1 MKVQGLTDLIR
12 SMQRLNGGAAADKDK
27 DGQGNEY
34 SRQQRRQKDS
44 DSGQKQSAGDHE
56 QDEFKRLLELR
67 QKIDAEI
74 ERFARE
80 DMSKTNGIR
89 AQREGE
95 GPGLKVCLK
104 DAGGTVIRRMSGEE
118 FLQIRSQGAA
128 PAIAGRGRLL
138 DRKL

>member
-34 SRQQRRQKDS
+34 SRQKRGQKDS
-44 DSGQKQSAGDHE
+44 ESGQKQRPAEAE

-80 DMSKTNGIR
+80 ALSQTNGIR

-104 DAGGTVIRRMSGEE
+104 DAGGAVIRRMSGEE
-118 FLQIRSQGAA
+118 FLQIRAQGST
-128 PAIAGRGRLL
+128 PVMGGRGRLL

>member
-44 DSGQKQSAGDHE
+44 DHGQKQSPVEKE

-80 DMSKTNGIR
+80 EVSRTNGIR

-104 DAGGTVIRRMSGEE
+104 DAGGAVIRRMSGEE